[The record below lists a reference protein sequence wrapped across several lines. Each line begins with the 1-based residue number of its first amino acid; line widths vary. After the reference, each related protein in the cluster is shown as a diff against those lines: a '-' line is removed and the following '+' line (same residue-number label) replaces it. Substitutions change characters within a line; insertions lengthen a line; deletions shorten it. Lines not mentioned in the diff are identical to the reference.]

1 MATVTNWNPF
11 GVAFDITATAGT
23 VTRTSA
29 TRYTVKLTLSW
40 KTTYSGNATSYGMWV
55 YPNDL
60 TYPDGLAITDY
71 NANVGSGSKT
81 ITATYSISGTGKQTK
96 TLSIKFEN
104 WYPNAGSASKSISLN
119 VTVPALA
126 TYSIKYNAN
135 GGTGAP
141 SSQTKYYGTAIKLS
155 STKPTRTGYTFSKW
169 TTASNGSG
177 TAYASGANYTANA
190 SVTLYAQWTINKYTV
205 TYNANGGTGAPASQT
220 ANYNTTITISNTV
233 PTRSPNGDTEY
244 VFKGWATTKDATTA
258 SYKSG
263 SSYVVKSNVT
273 MYAVWGTKTAEWDV
287 VYDANGGTNAPG
299 NQVKNKDVAL
309 VLSNVIP
316 IRTGYNFGGW
326 AINPNSTIEAYV
338 PGASYEVNDD
348 LYLYAIWIPFV
359 HTVTFNLQGGINA
372 PADFTSTYGDVHVI
386 SNTETKTIIDEVT
399 GEEIQVEVDIEPEKH
414 GYVFEGW
421 NTSSD
426 GNGKMYKFGDV
437 YEEYQDGGILVLY
450 ACWVDKSILIYKN
463 GACHCIGFKETNNN
477 SLSFNNNG
485 FISAYEFVEGDCVKI
500 SSNGFVFTELI
511 EK

>member
-169 TTASNGSG
+169 TTASNGSC
-177 TAYASGANYTANA
+177 TAYAPGANYTTNA
-190 SVTLYAQWTINKYTV
+190 SVTLYAQWTVNKYTV
-205 TYNANGGTGAPASQT
+205 TYNANGGTGAPAAKT
-220 ANYNTTITISNTV
+220 VNYNTTITISNTI
-233 PTRSPNGDTEY
+233 PTKPPDGDVEY
-244 VFKGWATTKDATTA
+244 VFKGWAKTKDATTA

-263 SSYVVKSNVT
+263 SSYVVKSNIT
-273 MYAVWGTKTAEWDV
+273 MYAVWGIKTTKWDI
-287 VYDANGGTNAPG
+287 VYNANGGINAPE

-309 VLSNVIP
+309 VLSDIIP

-326 AINPNSTIEAYV
+326 ATSPDSTIEAYA
-338 PGASYEVNDD
+338 PGSSYEINDD
-348 LYLYAIWIPFV
+348 LYLYAIWTPFV
-359 HTVTFNLQGGINA
+359 HTVVFNLQGGVNA
-372 PADFTSTYGDVHVI
+372 PANFTSTYGDVHII
-386 SNTETKTIIDEVT
+386 SNAEIHTIIDEAT
-399 GEEIQVEVDIEPEKH
+399 GEEIQIEVTIEPEKK
-414 GYVFEGW
+414 GFVFRGW

-426 GNGKMYKFGDV
+426 GTGTMYQMGDV
-437 YEEYQDGGILVLY
+437 YNEYQDGGTLILY
-450 ACWVDKSILIYKN
+450 AYWVDKSIKIYKTGICSCVN
-463 GACHCIGFKETNNN
+463 FKEIYEK
-477 SLSFNNNG
+477 SPAFSSEGLV
-485 FISAYEFVEGDCVKI
+485 SAYEFIEGDCVKL
-500 SSNGFVFTELI
+500 NPNAFVFTELI